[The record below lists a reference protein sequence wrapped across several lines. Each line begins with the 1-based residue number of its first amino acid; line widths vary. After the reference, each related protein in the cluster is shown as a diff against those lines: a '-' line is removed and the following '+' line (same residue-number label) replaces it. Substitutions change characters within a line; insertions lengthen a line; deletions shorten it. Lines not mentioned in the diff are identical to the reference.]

1 MKSRI
6 LFLLLVLLVSGVRA
20 QVGFQLPEH
29 RKKIVLPF
37 TFVQNLIIIPVVLNG
52 TPLNFMLDTGVEHTL
67 LFSLEDTDQV
77 QLNQMEAVKVR
88 GLGNLDAIDA
98 YSSEN
103 NRLEIGSMIDRAHKL
118 YLILDEKVNISTS
131 VGMPI
136 NGIIG
141 YHFFKSYSVRI
152 DYVKQKIILSR
163 EVNRLM
169 KRREPFAA
177 IPLTFIQNKP
187 YLHATTALGSKVTS
201 AFYLLDTGNTDV
213 AWLFPNAL
221 SAFSFQ
227 PDPFVDDYLG
237 RGLSGDIYGQ
247 RGRIDSIAL
256 GPFSVKR
263 PLVAF
268 PKGDFIQHLL
278 QINGR
283 NGSLGNEL
291 LKRFHLVWDYPNQK
305 IYVYPNALIKDPFV
319 YNMSGIEIV
328 HDGLEWVT
336 ETKDLTTQ
344 PQYAKKVFSN
354 SGQRISDQVKVLF
367 VLRPTYVVELVR
379 ANSPGEKAG
388 LRKGDQLYKVNGYL
402 CTSLTLDEIN
412 GFLKKRDGK
421 TIEIEYIRNGK
432 MVTTSLILK
441 DLLP

>member
-6 LFLLLVLLVSGVRA
+6 LFLLLVLHVTGVRA
-20 QVGFQLPEH
+20 QGGFQLPEH

-67 LFSLEDTDQV
+67 LFSLEDTDKV

-103 NRLEIGSMIDRAHKL
+103 NRLEIGPMTDLAHKI
-118 YLILDEKVNISTS
+118 YLILDERVNISTS
-131 VGMPI
+131 VGIPI

-152 DYVKQKIILSR
+152 DYIRQKIILSR

-169 KRREPFAA
+169 KRREPFVA

-187 YLHATTALGSKVTS
+187 YLHAMTALGSKVTP

-213 AWLFPNAL
+213 AWLFPNAEPTL
-221 SAFSFQ
+221 TFQ
-227 PDPFVDDYLG
+227 PHPFVDDYLG
-237 RGLSGDIYGQ
+237 RGLSGDIYGK

-278 QINGR
+278 QIKGR

-291 LKRFHLVWDYPNQK
+291 LKRFHLVWDYPNQT
-305 IYVYPNALIKDPFV
+305 IYVRPNANSSAPFL
-319 YNMSGIEIV
+319 YNMSGLEIV
-328 HDGLEWVT
+328 HSGLEWVT
-336 ETKDLTTQ
+336 ETKDLSTQ
-344 PQYAKKVFSN
+344 SIYAKNVFSN
-354 SGQRISDQVKVLF
+354 SGQRINDQIKVLF
-367 VLRPTYVVELVR
+367 ALRPTYVVELVR
-379 ANSPGEKAG
+379 VNSPGDLAG
-388 LRKGDQLYKVNGYL
+388 LRKGDQLYKINGYS
-402 CTSLTLDEIN
+402 CTSLSLDQIN
-412 GFLKKRDGK
+412 GFLKMRDGK
-421 TIEIEYIRNGK
+421 TVEIEYIRSGK
-432 MVTTSLILK
+432 IVTTTLILK

>member
-1 MKSRI
+1 MKCRLTF
-6 LFLLLVLLVSGVRA
+6 LFLVLLVLDVCA
-20 QVGFQLPEH
+20 QEGFQLPEH
-29 RKKIVLPF
+29 RKKIVIPF
-37 TFVQNLIIIPVVLNG
+37 TFFQNLIIIPVVLNG
-52 TPLNFMLDTGVEHTL
+52 TPMNFMLDTGVEHTL
-67 LFSLEDTDQV
+67 LFSLEDTDNV
-77 QLNQMEAVKVR
+77 RLNQMEAVKVR

-103 NRLEIGSMIDRAHKL
+103 NRLEIGPMTDLTHKL
-118 YLILDEKVNISTS
+118 YLILDERVNISTS

-152 DYVKQKIILSR
+152 DYIKQKITLSK
-163 EVNRLM
+163 EVSKLM
-169 KRREPFAA
+169 KRREPFAE

-187 YLHATTALGSKVTS
+187 YLQAMTALGSKVTP

-213 AWLFPNAL
+213 AWLFPN
-221 SAFSFQ
+221 SQPAFIFQ
-227 PDPFVDDYLG
+227 PYPFVDDYLG
-237 RGLSGDIYGQ
+237 RGLSGDIYGK

-268 PKGDFIQHLL
+268 PKGEFIQHLL

-291 LKRFHLVWDYPNQK
+291 LKRFHLVWDYSNQK
-305 IYVYPNALIKDPFV
+305 IYVRPNAKINEPFL
-319 YNMSGIEIV
+319 YNMSGLEIV
-328 HDGLEWVT
+328 HSGLEWVT

-344 PQYAKKVFSN
+344 SIYAKNVFSN
-354 SGQRISDQVKVLF
+354 SGQRINDQIKVLF

-379 ANSPGEKAG
+379 VNSPSDQAG
-388 LRKGDQLYKVNGYL
+388 LRKGDQLYKINDYP
-402 CTSLTLDEIN
+402 CTSLTLDQIN
-412 GFLKKRDGK
+412 GFLKMRDGK
-421 TIEIEYIRNGK
+421 TVEIEYIRNGK
-432 MVTTSLILK
+432 ILRTTLILK